1 MHINAIPGCETS
13 NARFFES
20 QGMSINAG
28 SNAEAVIAAE
38 RLAYEPGEA
47 EKMLKAQRQTIHPNA
62 AIEIADT
69 VIKEGQK

>member
-1 MHINAIPGCETS
+1 
-13 NARFFES
+13 
-20 QGMSINAG
+20 MSINAG